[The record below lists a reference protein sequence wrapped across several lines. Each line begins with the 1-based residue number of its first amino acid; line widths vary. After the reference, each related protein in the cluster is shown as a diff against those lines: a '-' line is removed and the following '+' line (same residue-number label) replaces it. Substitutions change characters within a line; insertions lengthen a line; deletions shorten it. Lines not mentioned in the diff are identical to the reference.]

1 MKNKLIAIRV
11 TDGDDNF
18 DESADVAIVEISPN
32 LKELIFKTHA
42 SLLKIKAENP
52 NVYDIRV
59 FDNSPEFLS
68 SGEFYETA
76 GDKLNSKLEKSETV
90 LLTPKLFDKLGSC
103 STSRTDVVL
112 LQVKADAFF
121 WTGYYK
127 HTEIRFTTATIN
139 IKELAKF

>member
-1 MKNKLIAIRV
+1 MKNKLIALRV

-32 LKELIFKTHA
+32 LKELILKTHA

-103 STSRTDVVL
+103 STARADVVL
-112 LQVKADAFF
+112 LQVKVEGVL

-127 HTEIRFTTATIN
+127 HTQIRFTTSVITFEA
-139 IKELAKF
+139 LAKF